1 MFSKRVLIFF
11 ALITVNQLTQ
21 AAWTSAHGDSANT
34 GFARVDTALAISPKQ
49 FAQLGPLAP
58 GANPVIGADG
68 TVYVGNLTGQVLAF
82 HPNGLPA
89 WTRQLGSNHGAIY
102 ASPVIGADGS
112 VYVVST
118 VQIRDHRNGS
128 QGTHYKSWLHK
139 FTTSGGWLFVA
150 PFPEQFAAYPAYAGS
165 GATTAPPNIWTSN
178 GTEVIMVPVV
188 YKGPYGRDLRLI
200 AFSTNGSVLANQR
213 VTYTGYE
220 VTGGSGLP
228 SWFVTCYAM
237 TWYFPAFCITAA
249 YVNGDCCGFSVG
261 TGDPLQGAGWAL
273 PGAAI
278 WQNPNGGTPWIMV
291 SDGEKNLVGYTFSL
305 STGFFEYIRTNDT
318 KRKHTSPP
326 VVLPDGHTVL
336 GTDDGRLTFN
346 GPNLVSVAPAANL
359 DAITAAPTRL
369 ADGRLVIIARSG
381 LMSVL
386 NGNHIASQTQLTG
399 ASIASAAASCNHLFV
414 ASTDEFVTYDPRNMT
429 AIAHVPWVGG
439 GRAAPV
445 IGPSGY
451 VYAIASNSLFVFP
464 PPKTSRIDSALGR
477 NSCDRSVFDGAM
489 RLR

>member
-1 MFSKRVLIFF
+1 MFSKRSLLFF
-11 ALITVNQLTQ
+11 SLLTFYQLTQ
-21 AAWTSAHGDSANT
+21 AAWPVAHGDSANT
-34 GFARVDTALAISPKQ
+34 GFARVDTAPAISPKQ

-68 TVYVGNLTGQVLAF
+68 TVYIGNLAGQLLAF

-89 WTRQLGSNHGAIY
+89 WARQLGSNHGAIY

-118 VQIRDHRNGS
+118 LQYRDHRKGS
-128 QGTHYKSWLHK
+128 EGTHYKSWLHK
-139 FTTSGGWLFVA
+139 FTPSGGWLFA
-150 PFPEQFAAYPAYAGS
+150 TQFPEQFAASPAYAGN
-165 GATTAPPNIWTSN
+165 GATTAPPNIWNSN
-178 GTEVIMVPVV
+178 GTEVVMVPAV

-200 AFSTNGSVLANQR
+200 AFSTSGSVLADQR
-213 VTYTGYE
+213 VTHTSYE

-228 SWFVTCYAM
+228 DWFVVCYAA
-237 TWYFPAFCITAA
+237 TWYFPVFCITAA
-249 YVNGDCCGFSVG
+249 YVNGDCCGFSAG
-261 TGDPLQGAGWAL
+261 AADPLQGAGWAL

-291 SDGEKNLVGYTFSL
+291 SDGEKSLVGYTFSL
-305 STGFFEYIRTNDT
+305 DSGFFEYIRTNDP
-318 KRKHTSPP
+318 KREKASPP
-326 VVLPDGHTVL
+326 VVLPDGHTII

-346 GPNLVSVAPAANL
+346 GPNLVTVTTPSHL
-359 DAITAAPTRL
+359 GAITAAPTRL
-369 ADGRLVIIARSG
+369 ADGRLVVIARSG
-381 LMSVL
+381 SMSVL
-386 NGNHIASQTQLTG
+386 SGTQIASQTQLTG
-399 ASIASAAASCNHLFV
+399 ASIASAAASCNHVFV
-414 ASTDEFVTYDPRNMT
+414 ASTDEFVTYDARNMT
-429 AIAHVPWVGG
+429 AIARVPWVGG

-445 IGPSGY
+445 IGPGGY

-464 PPKTSRIDSALGR
+464 PRKTSRIDSALGR